1 MELTQWLEFKNLV
14 TKVETMPLFLKKNL
28 KLIKEKK
35 NGGLLK
41 TGDVGRRSRRNG
53 GTMMTLRAEKIY
65 LGMSCKPRRCKS
77 YQMKYLDG
85 YFFVAPTSAAV
96 IDFQYKLQWA
106 TL

>member
-1 MELTQWLEFKNLV
+1 
-14 TKVETMPLFLKKNL
+14 MPLFLKKNL

-41 TGDVGRRSRRNG
+41 IGDVGRRSRRNG
-53 GTMMTLRAEKIY
+53 GTTMTLRAEKIY
-65 LGMSCKPRRCKS
+65 LGMSCKPRRCKF
-77 YQMKYLDG
+77 YLMKYLDG

-106 TL
+106 TH